1 LGINWGEKL
10 GFPSH
15 YQSLSQAFRIT
26 DRWYGEIRLERNRSA
41 ELDDEDNITP
51 PETQRQLVLT
61 HSYDLSDE
69 RTVSG
74 RMVMRDGNTNF
85 YLAYR
90 QRVRKGTDLLIVVGD
105 PNADEWVSRLAV
117 KAMWCY

>member
-1 LGINWGEKL
+1 
-10 GFPSH
+10 
-15 YQSLSQAFRIT
+15 
-26 DRWYGEIRLERNRSA
+26 
-41 ELDDEDNITP
+41 
-51 PETQRQLVLT
+51 VLT

-69 RTVSG
+69 RTLSG

-90 QRVRKGTDLLIVVGD
+90 QRVRKGTDVLIVVGD

-117 KAMWCY
+117 KAMWCYCRQPQMNTDGHGWGRARQRPPLRVGRRQARALRADGTVRVSKCI